1 MASNKSQDL
10 TIEEAQRQFTSLPT
24 DFIYMNNG
32 TEGSMPADV
41 IAKYTQ
47 KLKDWASNP
56 TTAYETDSTLGKQQ
70 KQNRQAMADFLGV
83 RLNNVCLTDNTT
95 MGINMVLMGLNFVA
109 GDKVVITD
117 NEHPCVVSPLWVLK
131 QRLGVAVEVVDFPQ
145 PQALRDMDA
154 KGLLDHLFCEEA
166 LLKNAKALCISHVY
180 PTVGVRLPLDEVRS
194 RADDLNIRY
203 LIVDG
208 AQGVG
213 MVDLGRP
220 ENQVTNCDFY
230 AGPTH
235 KWMNGPPG
243 TGWLYVKNERI
254 RPPEYWPPLSQKMA
268 AYVCD
273 HDNHEQLPMAE
284 ALQVRG
290 CSSIPAYVG
299 VVEMLGFFGRLGGQA
314 PVEQHILGLAAK
326 VRAFIESKSPRSLIS
341 PGDDALRSGLTCFY
355 AFDWNRPEKLHKDE
369 ESAQKVVDALLAEGV
384 QVRYIDF
391 PTVDMRDN
399 CCLRGH
405 DPEAL
410 IDCSGRPVEQTFAIR
425 VSTALFNTEDDVA
438 FFTKAL
444 EEVLTRIG

>member
-1 MASNKSQDL
+1 MVSNKSPDL

-47 KLKDWASNP
+47 KLKDWARNP

-131 QRLGVAVEVVDFPQ
+131 QRLGVAVEVVDFPH

-180 PTVGVRLPLDEVRS
+180 PTVGVRLPLDEVRR

-299 VVEMLGFFGRLGGQA
+299 VVELLGFFRRLGGQA
-314 PVEQHILGLAAK
+314 PVEQHILGLSAK
-326 VRAFIESKSPRSLIS
+326 VRAFI
-341 PGDDALRSGLTCFY
+341 
-355 AFDWNRPEKLHKDE
+355 
-369 ESAQKVVDALLAEGV
+369 
-384 QVRYIDF
+384 
-391 PTVDMRDN
+391 
-399 CCLRGH
+399 
-405 DPEAL
+405 
-410 IDCSGRPVEQTFAIR
+410 
-425 VSTALFNTEDDVA
+425 
-438 FFTKAL
+438 
-444 EEVLTRIG
+444 